1 MFLRGTRRPF
11 CWSVR
16 YFLQRSLLLPEKV
29 RPFLETRLQTGSFSD
44 YVWIVLYAPLVLIFV
59 LAYLRFLLN
68 LPTRTRWLFFIAGFL
83 YVGGALAMEA
93 IGSFYATL
101 YGTSKL
107 TYSLLTH
114 IEEIL
119 EMLGIVVLFY
129 ALLLY
134 ISSFVK
140 ELRVGS
146 GGRKGLDADA
156 LR

>member
-1 MFLRGTRRPF
+1 
-11 CWSVR
+11 
-16 YFLQRSLLLPEKV
+16 
-29 RPFLETRLQTGSFSD
+29 
-44 YVWIVLYAPLVLIFV
+44 
-59 LAYLRFLLN
+59 
-68 LPTRTRWLFFIAGFL
+68 
-83 YVGGALAMEA
+83 MEA